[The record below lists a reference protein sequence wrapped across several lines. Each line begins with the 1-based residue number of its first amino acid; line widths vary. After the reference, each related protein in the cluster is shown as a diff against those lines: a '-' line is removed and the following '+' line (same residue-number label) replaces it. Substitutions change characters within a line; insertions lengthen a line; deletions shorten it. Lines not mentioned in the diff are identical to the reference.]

1 MWKDIDGYKYQY
13 KISDMADIIKF
24 DPTKNKWVE
33 IETFRNWNRLYVT
46 LAGLDGRRHSVCVA
60 NLMADAFMGGKKPGE
75 CVTYKNG
82 SRMDC
87 CLYNL
92 QKMTRSDACKK
103 SRYAK
108 RRSVCKVDRY
118 GNIVEVYSSLAEAA
132 EKNFISYSALQN
144 RLYGKVK
151 DPYRLD
157 GFNYVYEEKMG
168 RRKNVKKRFFS
179 KDAGAES
186 G

>member
-24 DPTKNKWVE
+24 DPTKNKWVK

-46 LAGLDGRRHSVCVA
+46 LAGLDGKRHSVCVA

-75 CVTYKNG
+75 CITYKNG

-92 QKMTRSDACKK
+92 KKMSKTDACKK

-108 RRSVCKVDRY
+108 RRSVCKVDLDGNVIAIY
-118 GNIVEVYSSLAEAA
+118 GSLMEAA
-132 EKNFISYSALQN
+132 KENHVAYSTLQKH
-144 RLYGKVK
+144 LYGKMK
-151 DPYRLD
+151 NQYSLGDFD
-157 GFNYVYEEKMG
+157 FVYEE
-168 RRKNVKKRFFS
+168 NVKRGRPKKCQKAVF
-179 KDAGAES
+179 
-186 G
+186 